1 MAVKDIR
8 SHAKSTLA
16 LIATVASDTT
26 TNGFIIDTA
35 NFEIGLMFSVMAPS
49 HTDGTYNFTI
59 EHGED
64 SALSDAV
71 ALTSDFL
78 IGTLAGLELTA
89 ATVAGGKL
97 NTIGVFGNKRYVRI
111 NSVSTAVTTGAQ
123 IEVIATEIAENQP
136 VDPA

>member
-16 LIATVASDTT
+16 FIANVASDTT
-26 TNGFIIDTA
+26 TNGFILDTA
-35 NFEIGLMFSVMAPS
+35 NFEIGLMFSVMAPAY
-49 HTDGTYNFTI
+49 TDGTYNFTI

-64 SALSDAV
+64 AALADAEE
-71 ALTSDFL
+71 LTGDFL

-89 ATVAGGKL
+89 ATVAGDKL

-111 NSVSTAVTTGAQ
+111 NAVSTGVTTGAQ
-123 IEVIATEIAENQP
+123 IEVLATEIAENQP